1 MTDSPETPAE
11 DLENA
16 ITEAVGW
23 ELRRVREERGW
34 SRAQFVKRLPS
45 GIGDRTLLAYEHG
58 LRQLTV
64 SRLLELAQ
72 ALDIDAAAVLRR
84 GLQRARL
91 YLESLT
97 LDVDLH
103 MLLNDCGS
111 GRSTFRPMAQ
121 WARNALNES
130 PAGTAESSRQS
141 YGTSHSSSAAHTGT
155 LPSTWPSS
163 RLRQTRA
170 LTNTTRN
177 ISAGRAA

>member
-11 DLENA
+11 DLETA

-103 MLLNDCGS
+103 MLLKDCGS

-121 WARNALNES
+121 WARNALNER
-130 PAGTAESSRQS
+130 PAGTAEVESAVVRNLALFIGCSHRDLAQYLAQFAPS
-141 YGTSHSSSAAHTGT
+141 ADEGTDEHD
-155 LPSTWPSS
+155 
-163 RLRQTRA
+163 
-170 LTNTTRN
+170 
-177 ISAGRAA
+177 